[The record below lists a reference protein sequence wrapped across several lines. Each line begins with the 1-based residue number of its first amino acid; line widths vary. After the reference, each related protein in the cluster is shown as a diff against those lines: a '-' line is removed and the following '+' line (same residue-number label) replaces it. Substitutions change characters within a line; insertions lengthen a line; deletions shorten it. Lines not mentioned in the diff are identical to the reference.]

1 MDVLRE
7 ATRRYGFP
15 IAALTGTALSMAMTG
30 HVTGLWNNL
39 FHLPILAGLAGMPQ
53 FARDPF
59 IQSLPHYASGFWL
72 MLAGVAPGDKA
83 WPLLLAL
90 AIASRLLTMAAFLA
104 CADMIGISDLKGR
117 LLFVVLIAFS
127 SLANGYSTAGA
138 GGLFI
143 SYFTHSEVANATIL
157 LSVWCAARGR
167 FTAAFALNG
176 ATAFLN
182 AFMAA
187 WAAAPLGF
195 IAILLL
201 ARGEIDGRTLAR
213 RMAIGL
219 VPFTMLAAPAIYSIV
234 SNPEFG
240 RPSDF
245 DFIAFITEYFPDHF
259 LVAELSPKTLLAFIV
274 ATAAALAAAVALVR
288 IEQRAAFCLAALLGF
303 VTLWLA
309 GTILPLITQSPI
321 LLSLHLL
328 RAGVGIHLFG
338 ALAMAAL
345 TVRWAQSAALS
356 DRRIRAPLLAL
367 AMATTR
373 YALPLV
379 VPIVLLAPRL
389 RLPPRIA
396 RLRIDFA
403 VAAILIAVVWP
414 MQIVSQTRFNAM
426 LARNI
431 AAWRALGLWANA
443 HSAPGALFLIP
454 IGNIRLPP
462 PYPAKDPQQIG
473 LSTGSEVFETFAER
487 RIWVDVRGGGAIM
500 WAPSYHRVWRQRV
513 LEVMALPDHAAR
525 MAYAQTHGIDFVID
539 GCGLGLPVVTVGK
552 RCVYAVTRTSSARAP
567 LLVNR
572 AGS

>member
-1 MDVLRE
+1 
-7 ATRRYGFP
+7 
-15 IAALTGTALSMAMTG
+15 
-30 HVTGLWNNL
+30 
-39 FHLPILAGLAGMPQ
+39 
-53 FARDPF
+53 
-59 IQSLPHYASGFWL
+59 
-72 MLAGVAPGDKA
+72 
-83 WPLLLAL
+83 
-90 AIASRLLTMAAFLA
+90 
-104 CADMIGISDLKGR
+104 
-117 LLFVVLIAFS
+117 
-127 SLANGYSTAGA
+127 
-138 GGLFI
+138 
-143 SYFTHSEVANATIL
+143 
-157 LSVWCAARGR
+157 
-167 FTAAFALNG
+167 
-176 ATAFLN
+176 
-182 AFMAA
+182 
-187 WAAAPLGF
+187 
-195 IAILLL
+195 
-201 ARGEIDGRTLAR
+201 
-213 RMAIGL
+213 
-219 VPFTMLAAPAIYSIV
+219 
-234 SNPEFG
+234 
-240 RPSDF
+240 
-245 DFIAFITEYFPDHF
+245 
-259 LVAELSPKTLLAFIV
+259 
-274 ATAAALAAAVALVR
+274 VR
-288 IEQRAAFCLAALLGF
+288 IERRAAFCLAALLGF

-396 RLRIDFA
+396 RLRIDIA
-403 VAAILIAVVWP
+403 VAAILIAMVWP
-414 MQIVSQTRFNAM
+414 MQIVSQSRFNAM

-525 MAYAQTHGIDFVID
+525 IAYAQTHGIDFVID

-552 RCVYAVTRTSSARAP
+552 RCVYAVRRTSSARAP